1 MPSKDCSSSAGPCFC
16 AKEERSTLPLF
27 SSTEMPLWGLGIPKP
42 ELLDFELL
50 QAWSRLTSLTQDTGL
65 YDTQLEKDL
74 PPEVTNSK
82 AYKG

>member
-1 MPSKDCSSSAGPCFC
+1 
-16 AKEERSTLPLF
+16 
-27 SSTEMPLWGLGIPKP
+27 MPLWGLHIPKP

-50 QAWSRLTSLTQDTGL
+50 QAGSRFTSLTQDTGL